1 MRTTLT
7 IEDDVAVRIERLRVE
22 RRWPLKQVIN
32 AALRAGLD
40 ELESDPLEPA
50 IAYCIEP
57 VSLGARVG
65 SVDDIGESLSIGEG
79 EAWR

>member
-7 IEDDVAVRIERLRVE
+7 LEDDVAVRIERLRVE
-22 RRWPLKQVIN
+22 RRQTLKQVIN

-40 ELESDPLEPA
+40 ELESDTLEPA
-50 IAYCIEP
+50 ITYCIEP

-65 SVDDIGESLSIGEG
+65 SVDDVGESLSIGEG